1 MLTCGHRAKRA
12 RAPPPPTSKRCSPPL
27 PSTVTVLSLS
37 AHLPAAPRGRGHDGP
52 PPERE
57 RRRVELL
64 RDDGGKGELN
74 QPTLIRRHRQGVR
87 PSLLVAPTCRAAE
100 AGGSGQDR
108 LLVSMPMR
116 VGVNDE
122 KATENGQ
129 QASWS
134 SDGERKGDAQV
145 PQARPA
151 HPHHGRRW
159 PSPLSLLRAA
169 ISPRS
174 RRNISAG

>member
-1 MLTCGHRAKRA
+1 VGIGPSEPELRRRLPQNAAHRHCPVLLQYCPFQRTCPRRRGGEGMMGRLLSGSGGEWSSSATMGA
-12 RAPPPPTSKRCSPPL
+12 RES
-27 PSTVTVLSLS
+27 STNPHLS
-37 AHLPAAPRGRGHDGP
+37 A
-52 PPERE
+52 E
-57 RRRVELL
+57 
-64 RDDGGKGELN
+64 
-74 QPTLIRRHRQGVR
+74 HRQGVR

-151 HPHHGRRW
+151 HPHHGRRR

-169 ISPRS
+169 ISPQ
-174 RRNISAG
+174 